1 MCRPFGSPEIEIFE
15 FLGNVVLKLPLLFFL
30 PTVIGL
36 PPYGNS
42 LGRLTLFSLVAVRLL
57 ELGGPLGLP
66 ELG

>member
-1 MCRPFGSPEIEIFE
+1 M
-15 FLGNVVLKLPLLFFL
+15 LPLLFFL

-42 LGRLTLFSLVAVRLL
+42 LGRLILFSLVTVRLL